1 MRTKVFN
8 SRFLSFAVGLLLTAG
23 LVMPAQAAD
32 LKIVV
37 VNLPYIL
44 AKAPQAE
51 AARKRMDKDFSARR
65 NRLEAMQKKIV
76 ADAEKV
82 KRDAA
87 TMSADARAKAE
98 DDLRGQQRE
107 FRRLQDEYNEDVA
120 RAEREEMNKLR
131 DVIKGVISE
140 MVKEQKYDLVL
151 TEGILHAS
159 DKADITNEVLKR
171 MGK

>member
-1 MRTKVFN
+1 M
-8 SRFLSFAVGLLLTAG
+8 LAG
-23 LVMPAQAAD
+23 LFLALGVLAPAHAAD

-87 TMSADARAKAE
+87 TMSADARSKAE
-98 DDLRGQQRE
+98 DSLISQQRE

>member
-1 MRTKVFN
+1 MRT
-8 SRFLSFAVGLLLTAG
+8 FLTMKQFLNLVAGAVLAAG
-23 LVMPAQAAD
+23 LMLPAHAAD
-32 LKIVV
+32 LKIAV

-44 AKAPQAE
+44 AKSPQAE
-51 AARKRMDKDFSARR
+51 DARKRMDKDFSARR
-65 NRLEAMQKKIV
+65 NRLEAMQKKIIAT
-76 ADAEKV
+76 ADKV

-98 DDLRGQQRE
+98 DDMRSQQRE

-120 RAEREEMNKLR
+120 RAEREEMGKIR
-131 DVIKGVISE
+131 DVIKEVISK

-159 DKADITNEVLKR
+159 DKVDITELVLKR
-171 MGK
+171 MGN